1 MRTLQFL
8 LGLVLTSLP
17 VHVVANTEK
26 VVFVAPTAE
35 PLPSDASIDNL
46 LLTSFSEPFPSAR
59 TYINASFPT
68 KDSEKGTETWFL
80 LEQLQPGRRYE
91 VRICWL
97 ATQPTSFWLHT
108 HSIDHVFGNADLI
121 TSLSGYAYARHD
133 QLSSEDIISLQAR
146 KPPKSTAAPT
156 TTLFLQVFAMADYY
170 SLDTDLMEHVPPVA
184 VDVILDP
191 FILNVLPRSLLPT
204 GLWTRC
210 F

>member
-1 MRTLQFL
+1 MTLIL
-8 LGLVLTSLP
+8 ADVL
-17 VHVVANTEK
+17 
-26 VVFVAPTAE
+26 
-35 PLPSDASIDNL
+35 
-46 LLTSFSEPFPSAR
+46 
-59 TYINASFPT
+59 
-68 KDSEKGTETWFL
+68 
-80 LEQLQPGRRYE
+80 Q
-91 VRICWL
+91 
-97 ATQPTSFWLHT
+97 QPTSFWLHT

-121 TSLSGYAYARHD
+121 TSLSGYPYARHD

-204 GLWTRC
+204 GLYLVLIAVGAWLLSGWVSKKLTARSPDGHVV
-210 F
+210 FDSKKPL